1 MIFLQELQIAGL
13 HITLLEIPRQ
23 AYTPWGISRNTGTRV
38 GQTPRGRGLSDNSRM
53 TPSEVVQRNLHHKA
67 HRAGWLRAAVL
78 GANDGLVSIS
88 ALMVGFAAAE
98 AAGGADGGQSVLL
111 AGLAG
116 LAAGAL
122 SMAAG
127 EYVSV
132 SSQTDI
138 ETADRQMEIEHLAAD
153 PEGELEELAEIY
165 EERGL
170 SPELAK
176 QVAVALTEHDALGAH
191 LREELGHHEISKA
204 RPLQAAMASAAA
216 FIAGG
221 IIPFFGLFFDGNL
234 RGPAITAISV
244 VGLCIAGYLSARA
257 AGCGIVR
264 PMMRV
269 VLGGSLAM
277 AVTYVVGT
285 IFGAAV

>member
-1 MIFLQELQIAGL
+1 M
-13 HITLLEIPRQ
+13 LLD
-23 AYTPWGISRNTGTRV
+23 
-38 GQTPRGRGLSDNSRM
+38 DNSAM
-53 TPSEVVQRNLHHKA
+53 TPDGVIQRNLHHKA

-88 ALMVGFAAAE
+88 SLMVGFAAAE
-98 AAGGADGGQSVLL
+98 AAGGSAGAGNSVLL
-111 AGLAG
+111 AGAAG

-138 ETADRQMEIEHLAAD
+138 ETADRQMEIEHHLAD

-170 SPELAK
+170 NKDLAK
-176 QVAVALTEHDALGAH
+176 QVAIALTEHDALGAH
-191 LREELGHHEISKA
+191 LREELGHHEASKA
-204 RPLQAAMASAAA
+204 RPMQAALTSAAA
-216 FIAGG
+216 FTAGG
-221 IIPFFGLFFDGNL
+221 LVPFFGLLFTGAM

-244 VGLCIAGYLSARA
+244 LGLFVAGYLSARA
-257 AGCGIVR
+257 AGCGILR
-264 PMMRV
+264 PTMRV
-269 VLGGSLAM
+269 VIGGSLAM
-277 AVTYVVGT
+277 AVTFIVGT
-285 IFGAAV
+285 LFGGVA

>member
-1 MIFLQELQIAGL
+1 
-13 HITLLEIPRQ
+13 
-23 AYTPWGISRNTGTRV
+23 
-38 GQTPRGRGLSDNSRM
+38 M
-53 TPSEVVQRNLHHKA
+53 TPSDVVQRNLHHKA

-88 ALMVGFAAAE
+88 SLMVGFAAAE
-98 AAGGADGGQSVLL
+98 AAGGTDGGGKSVLL

-138 ETADRQMEIEHLAAD
+138 EVADRKMEMEHLAAD

-170 SPELAK
+170 TPELAK

-191 LREELGHHEISKA
+191 LREELGHHEVSKA

-221 IIPFFGLFFDGNL
+221 IIPFFGLFFSNGM
-234 RGPAITAISV
+234 RGPAITVISV
-244 VGLCIAGYLSARA
+244 VGLWVAGYLSARA
-257 AGCGIVR
+257 AGCGILR
-264 PMMRV
+264 PTLRV

-277 AVTYVVGT
+277 AVTYLVGT
-285 IFGAAV
+285 LFGAVA

>member
-1 MIFLQELQIAGL
+1 
-13 HITLLEIPRQ
+13 
-23 AYTPWGISRNTGTRV
+23 
-38 GQTPRGRGLSDNSRM
+38 M
-53 TPSEVVQRNLHHKA
+53 TPDAVAQRNLHHKA

-88 ALMVGFAAAE
+88 SLMVGFAAAK
-98 AAGGADGGQSVLL
+98 ASGSSVLL
-111 AGLAG
+111 AGAAG

-127 EYVSV
+127 EFVSV

-138 ETADRQMEIEHLAAD
+138 ENADRQMELEHLAAD

-191 LREELGHHEISKA
+191 LREELGHHEVSKA
-204 RPLQAAMASAAA
+204 RPIQAAMASAAA
-216 FIAGG
+216 FMAGG
-221 IIPFFGLFFDGNL
+221 LIPFLGLPFSDTL

-244 VGLCIAGYLSARA
+244 AGLVVTGYLSAKA
-257 AGCGIVR
+257 AGCGILR
-264 PMMRV
+264 PTMRV
-269 VLGGSLAM
+269 VIGGSVAM
-277 AVTYVVGT
+277 AVTFVVGT
-285 IFGAAV
+285 IFGIAA